1 MGEHLIDGE
10 FQSDKYPW
18 CRRGFV
24 PLKITDSN
32 ARRVLK
38 LYADLRRSVDSAF
51 SDDLLEA
58 IKIEE
63 QKPQVLQSPPPDHRL
78 EQPHPPRVEGDRE
91 PSS

>member
-1 MGEHLIDGE
+1 MGEHLINGE
-10 FQSDKYPW
+10 FQSDKYWW

-24 PLKITDSN
+24 PLKITDPN

-38 LYADLRRSVDSAF
+38 LYADLRRSVDSGF

-63 QKPQVLQSPPPDHRL
+63 MK
-78 EQPHPPRVEGDRE
+78 EEG
-91 PSS
+91 